1 MHKTCFIN
9 IFCLPFV
16 QIQNLRKNITD
27 ESIDDGKSSISAH
40 KKPHHGHNRSEKFEL
55 NSIGDEDENDL
66 NRDKK

>member
-1 MHKTCFIN
+1 M
-9 IFCLPFV
+9 

-66 NRDKK
+66 NRD